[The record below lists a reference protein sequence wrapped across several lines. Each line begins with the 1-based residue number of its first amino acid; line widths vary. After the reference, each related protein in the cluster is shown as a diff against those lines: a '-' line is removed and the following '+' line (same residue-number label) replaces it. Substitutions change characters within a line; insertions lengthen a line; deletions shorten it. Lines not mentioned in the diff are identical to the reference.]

1 MREILFDRDS
11 VRWYCNRDRFVYT
24 AKSGRISEISS
35 DRNEVAFIGISHG
48 ITKSNSYK
56 THNSE

>member
-35 DRNEVAFIGISHG
+35 DRNELGEIAASKDEKNYRG
-48 ITKSNSYK
+48 
-56 THNSE
+56 